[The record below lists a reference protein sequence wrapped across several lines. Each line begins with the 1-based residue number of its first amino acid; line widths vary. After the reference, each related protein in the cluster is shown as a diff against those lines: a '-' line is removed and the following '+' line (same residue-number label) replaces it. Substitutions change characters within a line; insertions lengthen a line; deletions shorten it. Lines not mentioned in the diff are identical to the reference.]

1 MITKRLL
8 VAVILAIP
16 LPSMAGPVPYLTAEM
31 LDLTLLLP
39 PPPPAGGAVE
49 KAEIEAVIAAQR
61 AASPERI
68 ALGARDAAEDVFT
81 MFASVMGPVFASAN
95 LPVASVF
102 FERVGESEDETV
114 DPAKKKFGRQRPWI
128 VSSEVKVLGPSTKS
142 GSWPS
147 GHTTRSTL
155 EAIILAAMVPEKR
168 EAIWARQSEY
178 AQSRVII
185 GMHYPLDLVVGGRAG
200 TAMATAMF
208 ADPAFRA
215 DFDRARTEVRK
226 ALGL

>member
-1 MITKRLL
+1 MISKRVV
-8 VAVILAIP
+8 VALILALL
-16 LPSMAGPVPYLTAEM
+16 LPAFAEPAPYLTAEK

-68 ALGARDAAEDVFT
+68 ALGARDAEEDVFT
-81 MFASVMGPVFASAN
+81 MFASVMGTAFAPAN
-95 LPVASVF
+95 LPVATAF
-102 FERVGESEDETV
+102 FSRVGESEDLTV
-114 DPAKKKFGRQRPWI
+114 DPAKKKFARVRPWI
-128 VSSEVKVLGPSTKS
+128 ASGEVKALGPSSKS

-147 GHTTRSTL
+147 GHTTRSTM

-168 EAIWARQSEY
+168 EAIWARQAEY

-215 DFDRARTEVRK
+215 DFERARTEVRK
-226 ALGL
+226 AFGL

>member
-1 MITKRLL
+1 MLPKRTLL
-8 VAVILAIP
+8 ALLLAAP
-16 LPSMAGPVPYLTAEM
+16 FSALAGPQPYLTAEK

-61 AASPERI
+61 TASPERI
-68 ALGARDAAEDVFT
+68 ALGARDAEEDVFT
-81 MFASVMGPVFASAN
+81 MFAAVMGERFAPAN
-95 LPVASVF
+95 LPFATEF
-102 FERVGESEDETV
+102 FARVGESEDETV
-114 DPAKKKFGRQRPWI
+114 DPAKKKFARVRPWMA
-128 VSSEVKVLGPSTKS
+128 STDVKVLGPSSKS

-147 GHTTRSTL
+147 GHSTRSAL

-168 EAIWARQSEY
+168 VAIWARQADY

-185 GMHYPLDLVVGGRAG
+185 GMHYPLDLVMGGRAG

-208 ADPAFRA
+208 ADPAFKADYERA
-215 DFDRARTEVRK
+215 KAEVRK
-226 ALGL
+226 AMGL